1 MSGIHVARQGFV
13 TKAALPN
20 VARQRGPIAY
30 ACSLLLN
37 ANGTNGSGDSNRVL
51 DSSPNAYAVAR
62 NLLPVQSQLSPL
74 SGGDGKWS
82 QYFDGATASYLTVA
96 SNAAFAMG
104 AGDFTLEC
112 WYNPAVKTALYPLIA
127 GNHTTAW
134 AANAWELCDRHATAP
149 TKFMFQ
155 AYNYSSSTPLLTST
169 TTVVVGVWYHIAV
182 TRSGNVWSLFING
195 VLEATTTASFS
206 VDGGSTNPLQIGRG
220 DASTSALLGSV
231 SNLRVVK
238 GTAVY
243 TANFTPPTAPLT
255 AIANTVLLTCQDAI
269 HVDNSTNKF
278 AITRSGNVVGQAY
291 GPFGGVAVVGGAAYF
306 PGSGAAQYLSVPVPI
321 TTGQFTVEAWVYVSS
336 YSSSGAIIVS
346 NRAWSTG
353 YVRGY
358 GVRINTSGKVIIDAS
373 NGSWNVWNAIYTS
386 SGSIPTGAWCHIALV
401 RDSSD
406 VIRCYING
414 VADATTVTYAASL
427 DLTSGSY
434 GTWRLSIGGEYV
446 DNNYNT
452 TLSMV
457 GYLSNIRIVTGSAV
471 YTVNFTPPTTAL
483 TAVTG
488 TQLLLKYE
496 NPAYKDSSSYSQA
509 VQSDTGT
516 PAIAGASPFSG
527 YPGSLSLNGASAL
540 SVGYPGYDWLGK
552 SSWTIEAWVNNSTVS
567 SNRTVM
573 SCQNFTTN
581 RGYGWDLRFEGQT
594 LVMLVTN
601 GSMETAAISA
611 TFATMTTATWYH
623 LAVVNDNGT
632 IKLFWNGAL
641 AASATFTMNQY
652 LVTPSTPVLIGRRGG
667 TSLQEYF
674 TGYIANPRIAKGVA
688 LYAAAF
694 TPATVPLSSTAETQ
708 MLLKLDNIGVTDSSA
723 NGYAVNVFG
732 DAQISTAQSKFGGSS
747 LRFDGAGDYLT
758 VASATPLLFNVSLF
772 HLECWVYRAATGVVH
787 TIASKGTSTTGWML
801 QINASDKLVWTLNTS
816 TVLLTSTSSIPANTW
831 THVAVS
837 RDISNVM
844 RMFINGVQE
853 ATSSNSNAY
862 TQTDVVVIGADRSF
876 ANFFNGYI
884 EDVRIF
890 RDGVKYI
897 AAFTAPTA
905 ELPPTDDCYRPTA
918 NTVYGVY
925 QLA

>member
-1 MSGIHVARQGFV
+1 MSSVHVARQGFV

-82 QYFDGATASYLTVA
+82 QYFDGSGDYLTAPAGA
-96 SNAAFAMG
+96 SFAFG
-104 AGDFTLEC
+104 TGDFTIEGWINVPSIRSHAIFDTRNSAGSSTGFYFGTNTTGNWQV
-112 WYNPAVKTALYPLIA
+112 WYQASLI
-127 GNHTTAW
+127 TTAGTISLNTW
-134 AANAWELCDRHATAP
+134 QHFALVR
-149 TKFMFQ
+149 
-155 AYNYSSSTPLLTST
+155 SGST
-169 TTVVVGVWYHIAV
+169 TTLY
-182 TRSGNVWSLFING
+182 
-195 VLEATTTASFS
+195 
-206 VDGGSTNPLQIGRG
+206 VDGVSVGSSTTVVNWTDTQGKIG
-220 DASTSALLGSV
+220 SSSANAEQLLGNL

-238 GTAVY
+238 GSAIY
-243 TANFTPPTAPLT
+243 TAAFTPPTAPLT
-255 AIANTVLLTCQDAI
+255 AVANTVLLTCQDAI
-269 HVDNSTNKF
+269 HIDNSTNKF
-278 AITRSGNVVGQAY
+278 ALTRFGNVVGQAF
-291 GPFGGVAVVGGAAYF
+291 GPFGGAAVVGGAAYF

-427 DLTSGSY
+427 DLTSNSY

-471 YTVNFTPPTTAL
+471 YTANFTPPTTAL

-632 IKLFWNGAL
+632 IKLFWNGSL
-641 AASATFTMNQY
+641 AASAAFTANQY
-652 LVTPSTPVLIGRRGG
+652 LVTPSTPVLVGRRGG

-674 TGYIANPRIAKGVA
+674 TGFIANPRIAKGVA
-688 LYAAAF
+688 LYTAAF
-694 TPATVPLSSTAETQ
+694 TPSTVPLSSTAETQ
-708 MLLKLDNIGVTDSSA
+708 MLLKFDNIGVTDSSA

-747 LRFDGAGDYLT
+747 LRFDGSGDYLT
-758 VASATPLLFNVSLF
+758 VASSTPLLFNVPLF
-772 HLECWVYRAATGVVH
+772 QLECWVYRAATGVAH

-801 QINASDKLVWTLNTS
+801 QINSLDKLAFTMTTS
-816 TVLLTSTSSIPANTW
+816 VLMTSTSSIPANTW
-831 THVAVS
+831 THVAVT
-837 RDISNVM
+837 RDAANVN
-844 RMFINGVQE
+844 RLFVNGVQE
-853 ATSSNSNAY
+853 ATNANSSGF
-862 TQTDVVVIGADRSF
+862 TQTNDLIIGADRSF
-876 ANFFNGYI
+876 TNFFNGHI
-884 EDVRIF
+884 EDFRIF

-897 AAFTAPTA
+897 ATFTAPVA
-905 ELPPTDDCYRPTA
+905 ELPPTDNCFRYA
-918 NTVYGVY
+918 INTVYGVY